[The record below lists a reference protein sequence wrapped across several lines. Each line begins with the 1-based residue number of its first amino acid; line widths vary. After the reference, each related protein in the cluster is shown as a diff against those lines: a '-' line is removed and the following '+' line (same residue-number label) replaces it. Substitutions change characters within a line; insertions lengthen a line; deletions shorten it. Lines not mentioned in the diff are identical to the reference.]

1 MARYALIDTAN
12 MYWRMRHV
20 ANKSGDSW
28 EKIGYSIHLTLAS
41 ANQVVRKFGIDH
53 VVFCTEGR
61 SWRKDIYTPYKANR
75 VVDTAALTDKEI
87 EESEMFNEAYGKLIE
102 FLSEKTNASVIR
114 APKGEADD
122 VIARF
127 IHLHPEDEHIIV
139 SSDSDYFQLISENV
153 TQYNGIT
160 DEYIKLDGYFDAKGK
175 QIIDKKTKEP
185 KTLGDP
191 KFVLFEH
198 AIRGDTSDNIFS
210 AYPGVRTKGTKNKV
224 GLIEA
229 YADKDRKGFQWNN
242 LMLQKWVDHNNV
254 QHRVMDDYER
264 NVLLIDLTAQPDD
277 IKQHVDG
284 CIVEQLKTALV
295 PQMGIHFLRFCSKY
309 ELKKISDQATEYTSW
324 LSAPYKG
331 KLVGEKP

>member
-1 MARYALIDTAN
+1 MAKYALIDTAN

-61 SWRKDIYTPYKANR
+61 SWRKDVYIPYKANR
-75 VVDTAALTDKEI
+75 VVDTALLTDKEI
-87 EESEMFNEAYGKLIE
+87 KESEMFNEAYGTLVE
-102 FLSEKTNASVIR
+102 FLTAKTNASVIR

-122 VIARF
+122 IIARF
-127 IHLHPEDEHIIV
+127 IHLHPNDEHVIV

-153 TQYNGIT
+153 SQYNGIS

-191 KFVLFEH
+191 QFVLFEKI
-198 AIRGDTSDNIFS
+198 IRGDTSDNIFS

-264 NVLLIDLTAQPDD
+264 NRHLIDLTAQPDD
-277 IKQHVDG
+277 IKAHVDG
-284 CIVEQLKTALV
+284 CIVEQLKTDLV

-309 ELKKISDQATEYTSW
+309 ELKKISDQATEYVSW

-331 KLVGEKP
+331 KLTEVTE